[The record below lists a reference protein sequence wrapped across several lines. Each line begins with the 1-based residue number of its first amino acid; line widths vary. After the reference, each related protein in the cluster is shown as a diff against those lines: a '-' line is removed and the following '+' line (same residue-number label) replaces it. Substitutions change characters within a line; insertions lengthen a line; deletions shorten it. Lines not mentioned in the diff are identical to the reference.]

1 MFKSIS
7 SWRSEL
13 PFIDATRVRPFSVV
27 LARIFHELPA
37 ATTDMAVLPGVLG
50 CWPLRRTV
58 QVRLGTKTLRWPGGK
73 AIFAVSRQRFIKYA
87 ALSVALFFWVTST
100 VFGSLAASQILVPF
114 ALAQSESPEGQGGA
128 MTDEELPEEEELE
141 EEIEENIVDRIHQAL
156 SGYVSNAAGKVD
168 GFYDDERYADEVNT
182 TRVKLRVDYFLEKGE
197 DPDLKLRFNLNLAL
211 PRINKRLKLLVSG
224 KPDEE
229 ETNETGAGLGE
240 EGEDENVDVAVAYT
254 PVETV
259 EHNVSMRT
267 GLRFKNITPG
277 WWLGPRWRAYS
288 QGEVWGT
295 RLTNFFRWYTD
306 TGFRID
312 TILDFERPI
321 TENFFYRQTL
331 RGKWDQDKERYD
343 YDLIFRVYQRLQRR
357 RALTYEYRNK
367 FRSTTDHQLD
377 NIIFSITYRQSIWR
391 RWLFFE
397 IVPQV
402 SFPESEDWDFTPGIL
417 FRIETIIG
425 KERKKRK
432 YWEK

>member
-7 SWRSEL
+7 SWTRDLS
-13 PFIDATRVRPFSVV
+13 FIDAINVTPIAVV

-58 QVRLGTKTLRWPGGK
+58 QVRLGTNTLRLPGGTP
-73 AIFAVSRQRFIKYA
+73 IFAVSRQQFMKYA
-87 ALSVALFFWVTST
+87 ALSVALFFWLTLT
-100 VFGSLAASQILVPF
+100 VVGSLAASQIVVPV
-114 ALAQSESPEGQGGA
+114 AWAQSDSPEEQGSA

-141 EEIEENIVDRIHQAL
+141 EEIEENIVDRMHEAL
-156 SGYVSNAAGKVD
+156 SGYVSATAEKVD
-168 GFYDDERYADEVNT
+168 GFFDDERYADEVNT
-182 TRVKLRVDYFLEKGE
+182 TRAKLRVDYFLEKGE
-197 DPDLKLRFNLNLAL
+197 DPELKLRFNLNLAL

-229 ETNETGAGLGE
+229 ETDETGAGLGE
-240 EGEDENVDVAVAYT
+240 QGEDDNVDVALAYT
-254 PVETV
+254 PIETV
-259 EHNVSMRT
+259 EHNLSLRA
-267 GLRFKNITPG
+267 GLRFKNITPAF
-277 WWLGPRWRAYS
+277 WIGPRWRAYS

-295 RLTNFFRWYTD
+295 RLTNAFRWFSD

-312 TILDFERPI
+312 TTLDFERPI
-321 TENFFYRQTL
+321 TENFFYRQSLAGT
-331 RGKWDQDKERYD
+331 WDEDNDRYD

-367 FRSTTDHQLD
+367 FKSTNDHQLD
-377 NIIFSITYRQSIWR
+377 NIIFKVTYRQSFWR

-397 IVPQV
+397 IAPQI

-425 KERKKRK
+425 KERKKRREWK
-432 YWEK
+432 